1 MPNKAAMR
9 DDRRIINPVFN
20 QRKLKLGTF
29 QSNLDYGCLMSD
41 VEGRLQISW
50 QNTVALAKLGD
61 EMEFEALLPVARWR
75 GFGGRLNPQGR
86 GFETYTWA
94 SGIAAVTQNAGV
106 VAHFALL
113 CQPSDHR
120 GETKRRDRSH
130 FQRQIHPQR
139 RDRLEQA

>member
-1 MPNKAAMR
+1 MPNTAATR
-9 DDRRIINPVFN
+9 DDRRVINPIFN

-50 QNTVALAKLGD
+50 ANTVALAKLAD

-86 GFETYTWA
+86 GFETYRGPRA
-94 SGIAAVTQNAGV
+94 S
-106 VAHFALL
+106 L
-113 CQPSDHR
+113 P
-120 GETKRRDRSH
+120 
-130 FQRQIHPQR
+130 
-139 RDRLEQA
+139 